1 MSVLDQLPV
10 VGEKRMA
17 VRVTPD
23 ARRQIAGGHPWVFGE
38 SIASISHRGA
48 AGDLAVIFDS
58 DRRFLAIG
66 LWDPASPIR
75 IRILHHGKP
84 VTIDDDFWRLRLAAG
99 IAVRAAIGA
108 DTNGYRILNGE
119 NDGFSGL
126 VLDRYDR
133 VFVLKLYSAV
143 WLPHLRS
150 IVSAIEQLLQPS
162 SLVLRLSRSLSDVA
176 LHGLSGGMALI
187 GEAPTMPV
195 MFKENGLSFEAD
207 VIHGQKT
214 GYYLDQRDNRALV
227 GSMSAGMRVLD
238 VFAHSGGFGV
248 YAAAGGAINVTSV
261 DQSEPALAAGDRNF
275 AHNAALPNVR
285 HCEHDSIA
293 GDAYEVMD
301 RLIQRRRHYDIVV
314 VDPPSFAQRKTNVER
329 ALHAYGQLT
338 QRAVRLARPDGLLV
352 QASCSSRVTED
363 QFFATVRAAAQRAG
377 FDLVEVRRT
386 GHAVDHPVTF
396 PQGGYLKALFAR
408 VVPLGSQ
415 HSTTRLSA
423 P

>member
-1 MSVLDQLPV
+1 
-10 VGEKRMA
+10 MA
-17 VRVTPD
+17 VRVTAD
-23 ARRQIAGGHPWVFGE
+23 ARRQIAAGHPWVYNE
-38 SIASISHRGA
+38 SITSISHRGA
-48 AGDLAVIFDS
+48 VGDLAVIFDN
-58 DRRFLAIG
+58 DRNFVAIG

-84 VTIDDDFWRLRLAAG
+84 ATIDDGFWRQRLDT
-99 IAVRAAIGA
+99 AIERRSVIGG
-108 DTNGYRILNGE
+108 DTDGYRVLNGE

-126 VLDRYDR
+126 VLDRYAGTY
-133 VFVLKLYSAV
+133 VLKLYSPV

-150 IVSAIEQLLQPS
+150 VVTAISDRQAPDA
-162 SLVLRLSRSLSDVA
+162 LVLRLARSMAEVP
-176 LHGLSGGMALI
+176 LHGLSAGMALI
-187 GEAPTMPV
+187 GEAPTAPV
-195 MFKENGLSFEAD
+195 MFRENGLWFEAD

-227 GSMSAGMRVLD
+227 GAMSAGMRVLD

-248 YAAAGGAINVTSV
+248 YAAAGGAIKVTSV

-314 VDPPSFAQRKTNVER
+314 VDPPSFAQRKSNVER

-338 QRAVRLARPDGLLV
+338 QRAVRLTRPDGLLV
-352 QASCSSRVTED
+352 QASCSSRITEE
-363 QFFATVRAAAQRAG
+363 QFFATVRGSAQRAG
-377 FDLVEVRRT
+377 FDLAEIRRT

-396 PQGGYLKALFAR
+396 PQGAYLKALFAK
-408 VVPLGSQ
+408 VIPLG
-415 HSTTRLSA
+415 
-423 P
+423 